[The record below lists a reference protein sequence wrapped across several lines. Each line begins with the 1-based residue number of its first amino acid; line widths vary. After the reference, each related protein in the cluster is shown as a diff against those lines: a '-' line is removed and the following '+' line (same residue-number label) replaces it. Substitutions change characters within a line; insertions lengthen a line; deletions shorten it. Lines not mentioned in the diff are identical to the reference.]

1 MGLKPDPPLGLA
13 PVTAGLERQ
22 AAIGS
27 ATDLGRG
34 AELLLIETKIGPA
47 PQAQRSG
54 CLREEPQIERISQP
68 HLQTESRRAPPL
80 AGAEGPEGPPRP
92 GAEHHLG
99 SGEGQPQHR
108 NPLLQAGQRI
118 KAEDEAADAGT
129 GAIQGRGAEP
139 RGADRQAKAAP
150 ALERPQLQRMAEHL
164 AQLALEGRFLEGVL
178 LGELLVEEQGATC
191 GHRTGSRYRDPDAT
205 ADPWGHPSP
214 GILIRSACDHPGATG
229 TGRGRNIGSLSAR
242 ETPMPADPLLL
253 LAGQWLGVASL
264 VLAVLTIAAFLQRW
278 GVRFRLVGITSFT
291 VLLAISCA
299 AFAISYTPRVSIP
312 GAVVLPVVYD
322 NGAELVVAAAP
333 DDLAEAAI
341 LPSLEQISRNLR
353 GSGRQTADGLVHV
366 RLRQIRQREPG
377 LSEPVILAEATRNL
391 ADGSIQLPD
400 HPSVSATASS
410 R

>member
-1 MGLKPDPPLGLA
+1 
-13 PVTAGLERQ
+13 
-22 AAIGS
+22 
-27 ATDLGRG
+27 
-34 AELLLIETKIGPA
+34 
-47 PQAQRSG
+47 
-54 CLREEPQIERISQP
+54 
-68 HLQTESRRAPPL
+68 
-80 AGAEGPEGPPRP
+80 
-92 GAEHHLG
+92 
-99 SGEGQPQHR
+99 
-108 NPLLQAGQRI
+108 
-118 KAEDEAADAGT
+118 
-129 GAIQGRGAEP
+129 
-139 RGADRQAKAAP
+139 
-150 ALERPQLQRMAEHL
+150 
-164 AQLALEGRFLEGVL
+164 
-178 LGELLVEEQGATC
+178 
-191 GHRTGSRYRDPDAT
+191 
-205 ADPWGHPSP
+205 
-214 GILIRSACDHPGATG
+214 
-229 TGRGRNIGSLSAR
+229 
-242 ETPMPADPLLL
+242 MPADPLLL

-299 AFAISYTPRVSIP
+299 AFAISYTPRVAIP